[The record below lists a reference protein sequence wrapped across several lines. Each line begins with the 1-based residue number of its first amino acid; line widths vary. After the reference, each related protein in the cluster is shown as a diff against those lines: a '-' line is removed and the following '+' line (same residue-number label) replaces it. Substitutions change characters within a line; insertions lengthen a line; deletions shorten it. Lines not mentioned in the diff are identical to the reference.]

1 MASDA
6 SFGANGKFVIPCG
19 RVMLSVVVS
28 DATSWAE
35 SGLSGLPWEHVSVS
49 LPVRCPTWEE
59 MDFVKGI
66 FWGGDETVLQLHVP
80 RSRHVS
86 YHPYCL
92 HLWKPVGVE
101 IPLPPIAT
109 VAPEEYA
116 GKS

>member
-1 MASDA
+1 M
-6 SFGANGKFVIPCG
+6 
-19 RVMLSVVVS
+19 
-28 DATSWAE
+28 
-35 SGLSGLPWEHVSVS
+35 SVS